1 MKKDQNKN
9 TSGIARNSSREW
21 IEVVKKYNQPDPGKS
36 IWQIVNSLV
45 PYIAL
50 WYLMYLSL
58 EVSYLLT
65 LGLSILAAGFL
76 VRMFIIFHDC
86 GHGAFFKSDKANRI
100 VGTILGSLAFTPY
113 ERWHKDHAIHHS
125 NVGNLD
131 KRGIGDVM
139 TLTVEE
145 YDKMT
150 TGKKLYY
157 RVYRNPVV
165 LFLIAPFILFVIWFR
180 FIRRQM
186 NRPVRNSVHISN
198 LIIIAL
204 AAGLILLMG
213 WKAFLLIQL
222 PVIYFATAAGVWLFY
237 VQHQYDGVVWTRT
250 EDWDYRK
257 MALEGSSYLKFPKI
271 LQWFSG
277 NIGFH
282 HIHHLSPKI
291 PNYNLEKCHK
301 ENDMFD
307 TIQPVTFMD
316 SMRSMNLKLWDEHAN
331 RLISFRAYR
340 KMAASA

>member
-1 MKKDQNKN
+1 
-9 TSGIARNSSREW
+9 
-21 IEVVKKYNQPDPGKS
+21 
-36 IWQIVNSLV
+36 
-45 PYIAL
+45 
-50 WYLMYLSL
+50 
-58 EVSYLLT
+58 
-65 LGLSILAAGFL
+65 
-76 VRMFIIFHDC
+76 
-86 GHGAFFKSDKANRI
+86 
-100 VGTILGSLAFTPY
+100 
-113 ERWHKDHAIHHS
+113 
-125 NVGNLD
+125 VGNLD

-145 YDKMT
+145 YDQMSRA
-150 TGKKLYY
+150 KKLYY
-157 RVYRNPVV
+157 RIYRNPIV
-165 LFLIAPFILFVIWFR
+165 LFLIAPFIIFVIWFR

-213 WKAFLLIQL
+213 WKAYLLIQI
-222 PVIYFATAAGVWLFY
+222 PIIYFSTVAGVWLFY
-237 VQHQYDGVVWTRT
+237 VQHQFEGVVWTRT
-250 EDWDYRK
+250 EKWDYRK

-301 ENDMFD
+301 ENRMFD
-307 TIQPVTFMD
+307 SIKPVTFLH
-316 SMRSMNLKLWDEHAN
+316 SMRTMNLKLWDEQAQQ
-331 RLISFRAYR
+331 LISFRQYR